1 MPRDLTIGLIN
12 RSKYA
17 QPPSWDQIHEL
28 ITEMKMDM
36 YSFERF
42 YGIPYNTLT
51 QIKTGKRTLA
61 ADYWHFIYEKIK
73 PAYGAGFVVDYS
85 KKRTKNRIKHH
96 LTSNL
101 IDESDGDAHSR
112 IDGIK

>member
-12 RSKYA
+12 KSKYA
-17 QPPSWDQIHEL
+17 QPPSWEQIQEL

-51 QIKTGKRTLA
+51 QIKTGKRSLA

-73 PAYGAGFVVDYS
+73 PAYGVGFIVDYS
-85 KKRTKNRIKHH
+85 KKRPKNRIKHQ
-96 LTSNL
+96 LTPRL
-101 IDESDGDAHSR
+101 IEHSDGEAQNR
-112 IDGIK
+112 IGNIK